1 MIINGM
7 RNEKIDDYILK
18 EIDLLEKC
26 IERMAKNSF
35 EIRKWTVGIISII
48 SSVANNSEKSSIML
62 LCFIIIC
69 TFWYLDAYY
78 LRYERM
84 YVDKYNW
91 IVNNRTD
98 ENLKGLLDLNPRNQ
112 YFYNTTKKALIQFPR
127 IRKCI
132 SAGQDT
138 LLQASDPQASDRVEY
153 AQNHDADVGKDRQPH
168 VSQAER

>member
-1 MIINGM
+1 MIIDGM

-112 YFYNTTKKALIQFPR
+112 YFYNTNEVYNQKKFNIWKIMMSVTLKYFYGVLLIGSIF
-127 IRKCI
+127 
-132 SAGQDT
+132 
-138 LLQASDPQASDRVEY
+138 VY
-153 AQNHDADVGKDRQPH
+153 VMM
-168 VSQAER
+168 

>member
-112 YFYNTTKKALIQFPR
+112 YFYNTNEVYNQKKFNIWKIMMSVTLKYFYGVLLIGSIF
-127 IRKCI
+127 
-132 SAGQDT
+132 
-138 LLQASDPQASDRVEY
+138 VY
-153 AQNHDADVGKDRQPH
+153 VMM
-168 VSQAER
+168 

>member
-1 MIINGM
+1 MIIDGM

-112 YFYNTTKKALIQFPR
+112 YFYNTNGVYNQKKFNIWKIMMSVTLKYFYGVLLIGSIF
-127 IRKCI
+127 
-132 SAGQDT
+132 
-138 LLQASDPQASDRVEY
+138 VY
-153 AQNHDADVGKDRQPH
+153 VMM
-168 VSQAER
+168 

>member
-1 MIINGM
+1 
-7 RNEKIDDYILK
+7 
-18 EIDLLEKC
+18 
-26 IERMAKNSF
+26 
-35 EIRKWTVGIISII
+35 
-48 SSVANNSEKSSIML
+48 ML

-112 YFYNTTKKALIQFPR
+112 YFYNTNEVYNQKKFNIWKIMMSVTLKYFYGVLLIGSIF
-127 IRKCI
+127 
-132 SAGQDT
+132 
-138 LLQASDPQASDRVEY
+138 VY
-153 AQNHDADVGKDRQPH
+153 VMM
-168 VSQAER
+168 

>member
-7 RNEKIDDYILK
+7 RSEKIDDYILK

-112 YFYNTTKKALIQFPR
+112 YFYNTNEVYNQKKFNIWKIMMSVTLKYFYGVLLIGSIF
-127 IRKCI
+127 
-132 SAGQDT
+132 
-138 LLQASDPQASDRVEY
+138 VY
-153 AQNHDADVGKDRQPH
+153 VMM
-168 VSQAER
+168 

>member
-48 SSVANNSEKSSIML
+48 SSVANNSEKSIIML

-112 YFYNTTKKALIQFPR
+112 YFYNTNEVYNQKKFNIWKIMMSVTLKYFYGVLLIGSIF
-127 IRKCI
+127 
-132 SAGQDT
+132 
-138 LLQASDPQASDRVEY
+138 VY
-153 AQNHDADVGKDRQPH
+153 VMM
-168 VSQAER
+168 